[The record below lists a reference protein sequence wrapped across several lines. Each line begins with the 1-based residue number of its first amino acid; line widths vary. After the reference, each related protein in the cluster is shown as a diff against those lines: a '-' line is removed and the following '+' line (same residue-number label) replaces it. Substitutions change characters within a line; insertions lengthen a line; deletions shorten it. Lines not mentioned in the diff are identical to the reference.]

1 MFHRKEMSINNQ
13 WTKDMFRY
21 GTREKKKKN
30 TIILCSHKIEGR
42 ERIKINEKYYLS

>member
-1 MFHRKEMSINNQ
+1 MDKGHVQVWNK
-13 WTKDMFRY
+13 
-21 GTREKKKKN
+21 GKKKKN

>member
-1 MFHRKEMSINNQ
+1 MDKGHVQVWNKE
-13 WTKDMFRY
+13 
-21 GTREKKKKN
+21 KKN